1 MPNLEVILKFIEDH
15 WIALSL
21 INLSLFIGFI
31 IIVIYA
37 FSSLPNDYWLEKDD
51 GHFSSPLVK
60 VVRNLIALPVLL
72 MGILMLFLPGQGL
85 LTVLLALLISD
96 FEYKRELVQKIIAQK
111 KVRDSLDSL
120 RTKMGKDTFHWP
132 ANSKSDN

>member
-1 MPNLEVILKFIEDH
+1 MPSLAVILKFIEDH

-21 INLSLFIGFI
+21 INLSLFVGFI

-37 FSSLPNDYWLEKDD
+37 FSSLPTDYWEEKDD
-51 GHFSSPLVK
+51 GRFSSPFIK
-60 VVRNLIALPVLL
+60 VARNLVALPVFL

-96 FEYKRELVQKIIAQK
+96 FGYKRQLVQKIIAQK
-111 KVRDSLDSL
+111 KIRDSLDSL